1 MTVQN
6 KELQENLSELTFE
19 GAMKRLEEIAKRLE
33 NGQATLNESLSL
45 YEEGISLIRFCNDK
59 LVHAEQKVRVL
70 NPAMSE
76 D

>member
-33 NGQATLNESLSL
+33 NGQATLDESLSL

>member
-33 NGQATLNESLSL
+33 NGQATLDESLSL
-45 YEEGISLIRFCNDK
+45 YEEGISLIRFCNDR